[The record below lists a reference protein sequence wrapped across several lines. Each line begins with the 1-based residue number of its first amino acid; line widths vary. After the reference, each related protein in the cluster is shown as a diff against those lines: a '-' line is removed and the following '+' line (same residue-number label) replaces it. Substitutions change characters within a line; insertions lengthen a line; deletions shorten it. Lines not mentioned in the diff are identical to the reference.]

1 MLDLDDSTP
10 VGLIVAEKEEVR
22 VVVLGLFVSIWAT
35 ICPAVRLTPVVG
47 VLVVVAL
54 VGVTGTVTT

>member
-35 ICPAVRLTPVVG
+35 ICPAVRLTPVG
-47 VLVVVAL
+47 AVLVVAL
-54 VGVTGTVTT
+54 VGVTGNVTT

>member
-35 ICPAVRLTPVVG
+35 ICPAVRLTPVV
-47 VLVVVAL
+47 VVV

>member
-1 MLDLDDSTP
+1 MLDLDVSTP
-10 VGLIVAEKEEVR
+10 DGLIVAEKEEVR

-35 ICPAVRLTPVVG
+35 ICPAVRLTPVV
-47 VLVVVAL
+47 VLVAAL